1 MGPLGRWEQRTGAL
15 RFDRSP
21 FMPAPAEPPPL
32 LVAMKHRLAKAKAV
46 VRSPR
51 RLPCTIGGRRTQDHR
66 ATIAVAVLVVAWISG
81 CAEPRLEYT
90 EVTRVHEV
98 VTESEAAAFRGVVGM
113 LPGGRIPAITP
124 IFAPPPDWSES
135 RTLPVTDLVQE
146 EQTRLNE
153 RWDVDRLAAEWD
165 GNRALE
171 RALRKHRMT
180 VQQFAGLT
188 LTLGAALSRSS
199 IRENQL
205 LPQLKEKGVAEVAHL
220 REENRSFASLSED
233 GRHHV
238 LQRAIWITRLDR
250 AQRLLHVP
258 SENVD
263 LVTREK
269 EQWLE
274 AFPKEFSLNPF
285 DDISDLLEERGLP
298 FLELTS
304 SGSDAE
310 LDWSREEAVIGRDTP
325 DE

>member
-1 MGPLGRWEQRTGAL
+1 LV
-15 RFDRSP
+15 
-21 FMPAPAEPPPL
+21 PPQSHTPSTI
-32 LVAMKHRLAKAKAV
+32 AMKCDFQTAKEV
-46 VRSPR
+46 VRSTR
-51 RLPCTIGGRRTQDHR
+51 RLSCTVRGRRAKDRR
-66 ATIAVAVLVVAWISG
+66 AAIAFAVFVAAWISG
-81 CAEPRLEYT
+81 CAEPPLEYT

-146 EQTRLNE
+146 EQARLNE

-188 LTLGAALSRSS
+188 LTLGVALTRSS

-205 LPQLKEKGVAEVAHL
+205 LPQLKEKGIAEVAHL

-258 SENVD
+258 PENVE
-263 LVTREK
+263 LVQRKK
-269 EQWLE
+269 EQWME
-274 AFPKEFSLNPF
+274 IFPKEFSLNPF

-310 LDWSREEAVIGRDTP
+310 LEWNREEAVIGRDTP